1 MKTLRT
7 RLLGLLSIVGIL
19 DLDALRAFM
28 RGREIARFKWPERLE
43 VVTEFPISPAGKV
56 MRRALQARL
65 SGAPSGPGSPTS
77 APPIQCSKEDMS

>member
-1 MKTLRT
+1 
-7 RLLGLLSIVGIL
+7 
-19 DLDALRAFM
+19 M

-65 SGAPSGPGSPTS
+65 PGAPSGPGSPTS